1 MARLVWLI
9 TGCSSGLGQALALEA
24 LSRGDDVIATAR
36 KVDSLRP
43 LEAKGATAL
52 QLDVTNDQS
61 TLNAI
66 MAKAIGIHGRI
77 DVLVNNAGYV
87 LAGALEETP

>member
-24 LSRGDDVIATAR
+24 LARGDAVIATAR
-36 KVDSLRP
+36 KAESLKP
-43 LEAKGATAL
+43 LKAKGASAL
-52 QLDVTNDQS
+52 QLDVTRDQE
-61 TLNAI
+61 TINKVMTDAI
-66 MAKAIGIHGRI
+66 AIHGRI